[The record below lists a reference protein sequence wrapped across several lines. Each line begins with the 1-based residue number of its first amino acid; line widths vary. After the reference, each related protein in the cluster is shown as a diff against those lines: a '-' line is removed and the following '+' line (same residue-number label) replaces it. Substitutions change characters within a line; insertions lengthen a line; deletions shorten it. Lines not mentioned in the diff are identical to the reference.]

1 MASVVATSVVVSS
14 VDVSSVLDSVE
25 LVSEA
30 VSVTVSFTVEMVV
43 AVSSL
48 PPQPVAKRAREKKG
62 IRNDFFMPHTVAKQG
77 GGCRSLCRAYGN

>member
-1 MASVVATSVVVSS
+1 MRGSRSCGVVVVVSS
-14 VDVSSVLDSVE
+14 VVDSSVLVSVV

-48 PPQPVAKRAREKKG
+48 PPQPVVKRAREKKG
-62 IRNDFFMPHTVAKQG
+62 IRNDFFMSHRVAKQG
-77 GGCRSLCRAYGN
+77 EARRSLCRA